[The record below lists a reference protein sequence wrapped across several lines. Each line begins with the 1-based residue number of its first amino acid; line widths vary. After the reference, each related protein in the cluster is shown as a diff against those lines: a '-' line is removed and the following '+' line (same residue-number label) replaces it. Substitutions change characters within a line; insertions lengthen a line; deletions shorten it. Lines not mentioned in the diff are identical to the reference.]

1 MTARET
7 AKETAGEQ
15 APFTVDVASSAAARW
30 LGPEGAFGARLEGFA
45 PRAAQQRMAAIIEQ
59 AIDQRRTVVLEA
71 GTGVGKTFGY
81 LVPALLSGA
90 KVLVSTGTRHLQDQL
105 FCKDLPRV
113 REVLGRPLDVAL
125 LKGRA
130 NYVCL
135 HRMTQLNE
143 QGLLRSREQV
153 VALGQVRH
161 WAAGSRSGDIAECT
175 TVPEDHAI
183 WPMVTSTTDNC
194 LGSDCPLYE
203 DCHVVCARRA
213 ALDADVVVVNHHLFC
228 ADLALREEGFAEL
241 LPNMDAVI
249 LDEAHQLP
257 EVAASFFSESL
268 SSRQLL
274 DLARDVLREQ
284 ASEARDMPDLRDRA
298 AALEKA
304 TKDVIL
310 AFRPQR
316 DREAWAAVAQE
327 AALCESMDALD
338 DALADLQEALDA
350 AAPKGKGFEALLE
363 RCQAVRVRLSMLRET
378 DPEEADET
386 EAEGPPEQ
394 VRWYEKGDRH
404 FALHLTPLEAGS
416 AFQKALGGDRRA
428 WIFTS
433 ATLATGRGD
442 FTHFNRRLGLWPD
455 HAERLDSPFD
465 YARQALL
472 YLPPD
477 LPEPSDPE
485 YTLKALRAVY
495 PAIKAAEGRAFLL
508 FTSHRAMRAAEEIL
522 EGKLP
527 FPLFVQGQLPK
538 RELLERFRESGN
550 GVLLGTQSFW
560 EGVDVRGRALSLV
573 MIDKLPF
580 AMPDDPVLRGRAE
593 RVEHRGGSSFMEI
606 SLPEAQITL
615 KQGVGRLIRDV
626 SDSGVLVL
634 CDPRLS
640 TKRYGQQFLDALP
653 PMPRTRD
660 MAEVRRF
667 LATLDDPPA

>member
-1 MTARET
+1 MTGSDGRE
-7 AKETAGEQ
+7 
-15 APFTVDVASSAAARW
+15 PFDIDVDGSQSAHW
-30 LGPEGAFGARLEGFA
+30 LGPEGAFGAQIEGFA

-59 AIDQRRTVVLEA
+59 AIAKRRTVVLEA

-81 LVPALLSGA
+81 LVPALLSGT
-90 KVLVSTGTRHLQDQL
+90 KVLVSTGTKHLQDQL

-143 QGLLRSREQV
+143 QGLLKSREQV

-161 WAAGSRSGDIAECT
+161 WAAGSRSGDIAECAS
-175 TVPEDHAI
+175 VPEDHAI

-203 DCHVVCARRA
+203 DCHVVLARRA

-274 DLARDVLREQ
+274 DLARDTIREQ
-284 ASEARDMPDLRDRA
+284 VAEAGDMPDLRDRA
-298 AALEKA
+298 AGLEQA
-304 TKDVIL
+304 CKDVIL
-310 AFRPQR
+310 AFRPLR
-316 DREAWAAVAQE
+316 DREAWAEVAG
-327 AALCESMDALD
+327 ESELATAMDRLD

-350 AAPKGKGFEALLE
+350 ATPKGKGFESLLE
-363 RCQAVRVRLSMLRET
+363 RCQVLRVRLSMLREM
-378 DPEEADET
+378 DESPEDVPED
-386 EAEGPPEQ
+386 GPPEQ

-416 AFQKALGGDRRA
+416 AFQKALGGERRA
-428 WIFTS
+428 WVFTS
-433 ATLATGRGD
+433 ATLATGQGD

-465 YARQALL
+465 YKRQALL
-472 YLPPD
+472 YLPPG
-477 LPEPSDPE
+477 LPLPSDPD

-495 PAIKAAEGRAFLL
+495 PAIKAAGGRAFLL

-538 RELLERFRESGN
+538 RELLERFRASGN

-626 SDSGVLVL
+626 TDTGVLVL
-634 CDPRLS
+634 CDPRLTS
-640 TKRYGQQFLDALP
+640 KRYGQQFLDALP
-653 PMPRTRD
+653 PMPRTTD
-660 MAEVRRF
+660 MAEVQRF
-667 LATLDDPPA
+667 LVELDNGVA